1 MESECKENPRHPVGT
16 SVGGV
21 EGSRGAH
28 WGADRHRMQDRRQ
41 VGVEAG
47 RVQGGGEWVERILER
62 RRASAIGLL
71 QWTVIRVWLS
81 IIWIR
86 GSGAGVWQVSVVV
99 VSVLGLVGLTKLG
112 SESGTERRK
121 EIKEPLDSET
131 WKKERMALVKDCVL
145 FW

>member
-1 MESECKENPRHPVGT
+1 MWE
-16 SVGGV
+16 GG
-21 EGSRGAH
+21 RGARVCTRGPIGAICRIYDR
-28 WGADRHRMQDRRQ
+28 WGWRR
-41 VGVEAG
+41 VEYRG
-47 RVQGGGEWVERILER
+47 WGWGGEWVERILQR
-62 RRASAIGLL
+62 RRASAVGLL

-81 IIWIR
+81 IVWIR
-86 GSGAGVWQVSVVV
+86 GSGAGVWQVSVIV

-131 WKKERMALVKDCVL
+131 WEKERMALVKDCVL